1 MAKPAAKVRS
11 AEFTKL
17 LTVTFICC
25 SLGKGLQGQMK
36 SQQSMQGLLERRY
49 LLTVFY
55 RRRTLRKEGLP
66 GGV

>member
-1 MAKPAAKVRS
+1 
-11 AEFTKL
+11 
-17 LTVTFICC
+17 
-25 SLGKGLQGQMK
+25 MK

-66 GGV
+66 GAV

>member
-1 MAKPAAKVRS
+1 
-11 AEFTKL
+11 
-17 LTVTFICC
+17 
-25 SLGKGLQGQMK
+25 MK

-66 GGV
+66 GGLRPVNLIRCYNQMDTWRQ